1 VTYWAG
7 WAVSARPKRIH
18 SSVSGPTKTRY
29 ADTTRIRIQA
39 VSQAYPY
46 RIRIR
51 YGIRPYPGVSVLL
64 SKTGT
69 KFHARQIATI
79 SNFVFSFSAH
89 VVQLLI
95 NANKNARYTK
105 VKRIDKLQHSLYGLC
120 M

>member
-64 SKTGT
+64 SRLG
-69 KFHARQIATI
+69 R
-79 SNFVFSFSAH
+79 
-89 VVQLLI
+89 LI
-95 NANKNARYTK
+95 MINR
-105 VKRIDKLQHSLYGLC
+105 D
-120 M
+120 